1 MEVCKEIIDKV
12 LTLKNKKTHI
22 LDTEDMGF
30 FIFIGMSGF
39 ETCPYNTSID
49 IKYIPF
55 TLFTIEDIVKRLQA
69 GLLASGSFY

>member
-1 MEVCKEIIDKV
+1 MIPNTKKQS
-12 LTLKNKKTHI
+12 KKTHI

-30 FIFIGMSGF
+30 LFLSVQAGF